1 MLVHRAARN
10 AALLPVTGMDDLP
23 GTGAA
28 LAVEEACW
36 SRLFMLRLQRTDSLS
51 LSAVARTS
59 CITRGCSSC
68 RWKSTCR
75 ATPTWLFHILW
86 SSVPF
91 SSIFSACLS
100 SDCLASAMKA
110 SSSCT
115 TSTPLRSTPSRSWS
129 AHHREEECTS
139 SLN

>member
-1 MLVHRAARN
+1 MSPWPLLLNSWRKLLWVTGSFFFASTCSSCWICPQAWHTWSTRRSMLVHRAARN

-23 GTGAA
+23 GTLAPRAA

-75 ATPTWLFHILW
+75 ATPTWLLF
-86 SSVPF
+86 
-91 SSIFSACLS
+91 
-100 SDCLASAMKA
+100 
-110 SSSCT
+110 
-115 TSTPLRSTPSRSWS
+115 
-129 AHHREEECTS
+129 
-139 SLN
+139 